1 MRKNNG
7 EYRFLHCE
15 NGLYGISILLIFAC
29 VIIWNNLLLWMSKR

>member
-7 EYRFLHCE
+7 EYRFLYCE

-29 VIIWNNLLLWMSKR
+29 VIIW